1 MSLFPALINI
11 SGEDFPLLGK
21 VIIRRD
27 QSSSTVFMSSIRTGN
42 DYAASQYGCVA
53 LIDRNLIVARANGSA
68 GYAIIHPDGTHQD
81 NLTGQSS
88 VSKNDIVL
96 WGNNCVIVFTDP
108 S

>member
-11 SGEDFPLLGK
+11 GGEDFPLLGK

-27 QSSSTVFMSSIRTGN
+27 QSSTSVFISSIRTGN
-42 DYAASQYGCVA
+42 IYAESQYGCVA
-53 LIDRNLIVARANGSA
+53 LVDRNLRVSRGSGSA

-81 NLTGQSS
+81 NLTGAST

-96 WGNNCVIVFTDP
+96 WGNDCTIQFSDP